1 MWYGKGE
8 SQTHALRGLSMS
20 CLPGEVLLVRG
31 PSGSGKTTLLQ
42 IMGAL
47 KTPDKGQV
55 AICGVSTQGMKPSA
69 LRLLR
74 LSRVGFV
81 FQFFNLFP
89 TLNAWEN
96 VALPLDVFGVSR
108 SNAEKRA
115 KQLLDEVG
123 LSDRTQHRPHQLSG
137 GQRQRVAIARALS
150 NDPEVILA
158 DEPTAALDSENGL
171 LVMKMLRKLAH
182 EKGRAVVIVSHDQRV
197 ESMVDRAIT
206 VEDGQLREGTK

>member
-1 MWYGKGE
+1 MPK
-8 SQTHALRGLSMS
+8 
-20 CLPGEVLLVRG
+20 
-31 PSGSGKTTLLQ
+31 
-42 IMGAL
+42 
-47 KTPDKGQV
+47 
-55 AICGVSTQGMKPSA
+55 
-69 LRLLR
+69 
-74 LSRVGFV
+74 
-81 FQFFNLFP
+81 
-89 TLNAWEN
+89 
-96 VALPLDVFGVSR
+96 
-108 SNAEKRA
+108 KRA

-197 ESMVDRAIT
+197 ESMADRAIT
-206 VEDGQLREGTK
+206 VEDGKLQEKTERTPISAHTPSESQ